1 MEPLAD
7 RCAGRRAILLAA
19 FLLSLEAAW
28 AAGGEA
34 FRVEGRAES
43 ILTGQPVSNGRI
55 EIRVR
60 RPELLAGGVYR
71 LARLADCPVAWRGQT
86 DEAGRFEAAVGV
98 GEGEIWLAVRIE
110 ADGWLG
116 QERTLVP
123 AAPGGAESI
132 EFGLIHAELLAGEA
146 ESVMQAHREQR
157 GDAADDPPVA
167 QAFEPVDR
175 DARWAEAGVAAASLF
190 AVPDE
195 VYVSN
200 LAGAGYTGF
209 MDLDE
214 LIAGTVTAEVNDGFP
229 FEALKAQAVAA
240 RSFALDRLRRR
251 GYANGGQAYTS
262 QVGAKSRNATA
273 NTSRRVMVH
282 EGQVITA
289 YFSARCH
296 GDYTLN
302 SEDGPTLSNC
312 RVGGLGA
319 GYVPWARSRPCSGHV
334 NCSSTTEKCCSI
346 VVGGRTQHIYG
357 HGVGMCQRGAQQFA
371 GRDGWGWRQ
380 ILTHYYTGIGIANV
394 PEVGADSPVVASA
407 AVNVRPAPC
416 GSVVLTT
423 IPAGQ
428 RGFIVGGPERPAC
441 GLASPYERMTWWEV
455 WWTCNVRGWVAEDY
469 LQASGESVPGSL
481 DLEAAP
487 TAGGVR
493 LTWPIQFPSAI
504 VEAAESLSPTASW
517 VALASRPGYQ
527 MDRWRMDLPT
537 DQRRTF
543 YRIRRPL
550 LDGDVP

>member
-7 RCAGRRAILLAA
+7 RRAGRRAILLAL
-19 FLLSLEAAW
+19 FLLSVEAAW
-28 AAGGEA
+28 AAGGED
-34 FRVEGRAES
+34 FRIEGRAES
-43 ILTGQPVSNGRI
+43 MLTGQPVSNGRI
-55 EIRVR
+55 EIRLR
-60 RPELLAGGVYR
+60 RPELLVGGVYR
-71 LARLADCPVAWRGQT
+71 LGRLAECPAVWRGRT
-86 DEAGRFEAAVGV
+86 DEAGRFEAAVGL
-98 GEGEIWLAVRIE
+98 GEGAVWLAVGIE

-116 QERTLVP
+116 QERTLIP
-123 AAPGGAESI
+123 AVAGGAESI

-146 ESVMQAHREQR
+146 EGVRQAHREQG
-157 GDAADDPPVA
+157 GDEADDPPAA
-167 QAFEPVDR
+167 QAFEPADLDMR
-175 DARWAEAGVAAASLF
+175 RAEAAGAPAF
-190 AVPDE
+190 AVPEE
-195 VYVSN
+195 VYVSS
-200 LAGAGYTGF
+200 LAGTGYTGF

-214 LIAGTVTAEVNDGFP
+214 LIAGTVTAEMNDGFP

-273 NTSRRVMVH
+273 NTSRRVALH

-289 YFSARCH
+289 YFSARCN

-302 SEDGPTLSNC
+302 SEEGPTLSNC

-334 NCSSTTEKCCSI
+334 NCSSTTEKCCTI
-346 VVGGRTQHIYG
+346 VAGGRMQHIYG

-371 GRDGWGWRQ
+371 GRDGWGWRR
-380 ILTHYYTGIGIANV
+380 ILTHYYTGIEIANV
-394 PEVGADSPVVASA
+394 PEVGADSPVAASA
-407 AVNVRPAPC
+407 AVNVRSAPC
-416 GSVVLTT
+416 GGVVLTS

-455 WWTCNVRGWVAEDY
+455 WWAGNVRGWVAEDY
-469 LQASGESVPGSL
+469 LQATGESAPASL

-517 VALASRPGYQ
+517 VALANRPGYQ
-527 MDRWRMDLPT
+527 MDRWRMELPT
-537 DQRRTF
+537 DQRQTF
-543 YRIRRPL
+543 YRIRRPV